1 MKLNSCAELPT
12 STRVSDVSLCWR
24 SLDERDFDLI
34 LLRHA
39 FSQSSPTSSCEAE
52 LLVRT
57 LEVIEDLSARKGSV
71 KFII

>member
-34 LLRHA
+34 LLRHVI
-39 FSQSSPTSSCEAE
+39 SQSSPTSSCEAE
-52 LLVRT
+52 LPVRA
-57 LEVIEDLSARKGSV
+57 LEVIECLSVRKGSV
-71 KFII
+71 KFTI